1 MKRLWFLPAILL
13 LAGPAWADE
22 LKTLD
27 NKSVTGAL
35 EKITDTEVTI
45 KSGGNSVA
53 TPLSKIL
60 ELTLRPG
67 KTAPEPF
74 TKYIDV
80 RLLDGSQLSCSK
92 ITFTAKDADL
102 TLTTG
107 ATVKVPLTALLT
119 VLREADNENLRT
131 QWAKLLTDKK
141 RVDRIFIL
149 KEGELNPLVGTLGA
163 INEKTQ
169 TISFK
174 LESGTKIEPELEKV
188 HGLQFTPT
196 EAAPEARLCRV
207 IDVDGSTL
215 VAAKVASSG
224 ETVTVTTPF
233 GQKVSFEAKSIA
245 KFDFNFGRFTYLSDL
260 DSRITEPVFL
270 AGFAAVRKDVNLD
283 GTSIILGDKKYDKGL
298 SMYAGVELEYGL
310 GGKYKDFKAVLG
322 VDSRIAEEG
331 QGKVMVSVFCD
342 KEKHTFEVSTKAP
355 TPISIN
361 VKDVNTLRIVVTGA
375 NFTNLSGHAML
386 ANAHVS
392 Q

>member
-169 TISFK
+169 TIDA
-174 LESGTKIEPELEKV
+174 L
-188 HGLQFTPT
+188 
-196 EAAPEARLCRV
+196 
-207 IDVDGSTL
+207 L
-215 VAAKVASSG
+215 V
-224 ETVTVTTPF
+224 
-233 GQKVSFEAKSIA
+233 
-245 KFDFNFGRFTYLSDL
+245 
-260 DSRITEPVFL
+260 
-270 AGFAAVRKDVNLD
+270 
-283 GTSIILGDKKYDKGL
+283 
-298 SMYAGVELEYGL
+298 
-310 GGKYKDFKAVLG
+310 
-322 VDSRIAEEG
+322 
-331 QGKVMVSVFCD
+331 
-342 KEKHTFEVSTKAP
+342 
-355 TPISIN
+355 
-361 VKDVNTLRIVVTGA
+361 
-375 NFTNLSGHAML
+375 
-386 ANAHVS
+386 
-392 Q
+392 